1 MLEEAVKV
9 LQKYFGYPNFREG
22 QAKIITSIL
31 EKNDT
36 FAIMP
41 TGAGKS
47 LCYQIPALLFPGTTL
62 VVSPLIS
69 LMKDQVDALK
79 DAGIAASFINSS
91 LSQRELNFRLEEAK
105 AGQYRILYV
114 APERLDSEDF
124 LAMAGQM
131 TVGLVAIDEAHC
143 VSQWG
148 HDFRRSYRLIPKFI
162 KGLPERPVMAAF
174 TATATEE
181 VKADIIKLLALADPH
196 IYVTGF
202 DRPNLHFEVLRS
214 QNKEQFLLDYL
225 AAHPGDSGIIYAA
238 TRKEVDK
245 VYTKLK
251 AKGYPVGKYH
261 AGMTDKEREL
271 AQEEFVFDNL
281 GLMVATNAFG
291 MGIDKSNV
299 RFVIHYNLPK
309 NMESYYQEAGRAGR
323 DGEPGE
329 CILLYSPQDII
340 IQKFLIEQS
349 VYSPVRQKHEYQ
361 KLQMMA
367 DYAHTSQCLRK
378 FILEYFGEDDVADH
392 CGNCSN
398 CQDSAELVDITI
410 EAQKII
416 SCIVRMDEQYGTTT
430 IAEVLKGSRTKKVL
444 QQRFDRL
451 STYGLLQQYTTAEIR
466 DLINLLI
473 AENYLQ
479 LTDGK
484 YPVVKL
490 RPNAYQVLKGNEPV
504 YQRKIS
510 QPVLAA
516 DNEDLFEQLR
526 RLRKRIADREGV
538 PPYIVFA
545 DSTLR
550 EMCRNIPGT
559 MAELARIKGVGETK
573 LQKYGLEFIEIL
585 KTYRVGEPVASDL
598 LPPSETI
605 ETIETE
611 EPVKTKIPSHHQT
624 WQRFNDGQSIEE
636 IARERS
642 LTEQTIETHL
652 LRCHREGLVVDW
664 DRIID
669 PEIEILVLGKIA
681 ELATVKLKP
690 LKEAL
695 PEEVSYFHIQAVIAR
710 HQKQGTPV

>member
-1 MLEEAVKV
+1 MLEEAVQV
-9 LQKYFGYPNFREG
+9 LQKYFGYPSFREG

-31 EKNDT
+31 ERNDT

-79 DAGIAASFINSS
+79 DVGIAASFINSS
-91 LSQRELNFRLEEAK
+91 LTQRELNLRLEEAQ

-124 LAMAGQM
+124 LAMATQM
-131 TVGLVAIDEAHC
+131 TIGLVAIDEAHC

-162 KGLPERPVMAAF
+162 KRLPERPVMAAF

-181 VKADIIKLLALADPH
+181 VKADIIKLLDLADPH

-202 DRPNLHFEVLRS
+202 DRPNLHFRVLRN
-214 QNKEQFLLDYL
+214 QNKERFLLEYL
-225 AAHPGDSGIIYAA
+225 AAHRGDSGIIYAA

-245 VYTKLK
+245 VYAKLQE
-251 AKGYPVGKYH
+251 KGFPVGKYH

-271 AQEEFVFDNL
+271 AQEAFVFDNV

-323 DGEPGE
+323 DGEPSE

-361 KLQMMA
+361 KLQIMA

-378 FILEYFGEDDVADH
+378 FILEYFGEEGVANR
-392 CGNCSN
+392 CRNCSN
-398 CQDSAELVDITI
+398 CLDASELVDMTVD
-410 EAQKII
+410 AQKII
-416 SCIVRMDEQYGTTT
+416 SCIVRMEEQYGTTV

-451 STYGLLQQYTTAEIR
+451 STYGLMKQYTTAEIR
-466 DLINLLI
+466 DMINWLI

-479 LTDGK
+479 LTEGK

-490 RPNAYQVLKGNEPV
+490 RPKAYQVLKGKEQV
-504 YQRKIS
+504 YQRKIAL
-510 QPVLAA
+510 PVKTEN
-516 DNEDLFEQLR
+516 NEEIFDALR

-559 MAELARIKGVGETK
+559 MAELAQIKGVGETK
-573 LQKYGLEFIEIL
+573 LQKYGLEFLEVL
-585 KTYRVGEPVASDL
+585 KTYRAGDPGTSD
-598 LPPSETI
+598 PSLSWDI
-605 ETIETE
+605 EEIEETE
-611 EPVKTKIPSHHQT
+611 EPVKAKIPSHHQT
-624 WQRFNDGQSIEE
+624 WQRFSDGLSVEE
-636 IARERS
+636 IARERN
-642 LTEQTIETHL
+642 LTEQTIQNHL
-652 LRCHREGLVVDW
+652 LRCHQEGLAVDW
-664 DRIID
+664 ERIID
-669 PEIEILVLGKIA
+669 PEVEILVLGKIA
-681 ELATVKLKP
+681 ELATIKLKS

-695 PEEVSYFHIQAVIAR
+695 PEEISYFDIQAVIAR
-710 HQKQGTPV
+710 HQKQGS

>member
-1 MLEEAVKV
+1 MLEEAVRV
-9 LQKYFGYPNFREG
+9 LQKYFGYPSFREG
-22 QAKIITSIL
+22 QAKIIASIL

-62 VVSPLIS
+62 VISPLIS

-79 DAGIAASFINSS
+79 DVGISASFINSS
-91 LSQRELNFRLEEAK
+91 LTQRELNMRLEEAK
-105 AGQYRILYV
+105 TGQYRVLYV

-124 LAMAGQM
+124 LALAGQM
-131 TVGLVAIDEAHC
+131 TIGLVAIDEAHC

-148 HDFRRSYRLIPKFI
+148 HDFRRSYRLIPKFVRR
-162 KGLPERPVMAAF
+162 LPERPVMAAF

-181 VKADIIKLLALADPH
+181 VKADVIKLLDLKDPH

-202 DRPNLHFEVLRS
+202 DRPNLHFRVLRN
-214 QNKEQFLLDYL
+214 QNKERFLLEYL
-225 AAHPGDSGIIYAA
+225 EAHPGDSGIIYAA

-245 VYTKLK
+245 VYAKLK
-251 AKGYPVGKYH
+251 TKGFPVGKYH
-261 AGMTDKEREL
+261 AGMTDKERAL
-271 AQEEFVFDNL
+271 AQEEFVFDNV

-361 KLQMMA
+361 KLQIMA

-378 FILEYFGEDDVADH
+378 FILEYFGEDDVPDH
-392 CGNCSN
+392 CGNCGN
-398 CQDSAELVDITI
+398 CLDSSEWVDMAED
-410 EAQKII
+410 AQKII
-416 SCIVRMDEQYGTTT
+416 SCIVRMGEQYGTTV

-451 STYGLLQQYTTAEIR
+451 STYGLMRQYTTAEIR
-466 DLINLLI
+466 DLINWLI

-479 LTDGK
+479 LTEGK

-490 RPNAYQVLKGNEPV
+490 RPKAYQVLKGEEPV
-504 YQRKIS
+504 YQRRAF
-510 QPVLAA
+510 QPVRTA
-516 DNEDLFEQLR
+516 EDEELFETLR
-526 RLRKRIADREGV
+526 GLRKRIADREGV

-545 DSTLR
+545 DGTLR
-550 EMCRNIPGT
+550 EMCRSIPGT

-573 LQKYGLEFIEIL
+573 LQKYGLEFLEIL
-585 KTYRVGEPVASDL
+585 KAYRGEERETAVSLSSQETGEPA
-598 LPPSETI
+598 
-605 ETIETE
+605 
-611 EPVKTKIPSHHQT
+611 KTKVPSHLQT
-624 WQRFNDGQSIEE
+624 WQRFNDGLSVEA
-636 IARERS
+636 IARERD
-642 LTEQTIETHL
+642 LTEETVKMHL
-652 LRCHREGLVVDW
+652 LRCHREGLAVDW
-664 DRIID
+664 DRVID
-669 PEIEILVLGKIA
+669 PDTEILVLGKIA
-681 ELATVKLKP
+681 ELATIKLKP
-690 LKEAL
+690 LKAAL
-695 PEEVSYFHIQAVIAR
+695 PEDVSYADIQVVIAR
-710 HQKQGTPV
+710 HRKQNDFG